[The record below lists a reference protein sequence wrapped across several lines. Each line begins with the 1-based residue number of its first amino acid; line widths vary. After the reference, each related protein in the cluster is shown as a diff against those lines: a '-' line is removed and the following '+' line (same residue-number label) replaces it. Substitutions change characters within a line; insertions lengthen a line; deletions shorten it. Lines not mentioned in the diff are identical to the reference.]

1 MNTEQRSKNI
11 FTYIKTHSGETKRPD
26 DGRSISQN
34 VAHLN
39 ILVHDVTNLLYYEY
53 WIFTYFIHSFV
64 DSFIPKWFLD
74 NINVSKDIESK
85 EMETLARC

>member
-11 FTYIKTHSGETKRPD
+11 FTYIKTHYGETKRPD

-39 ILVHDVTNLLYYEY
+39 ILVHDVINLLYLHQFSVGHVSTSSTYY
-53 WIFTYFIHSFV
+53 HGKYVLIYKLKIFA
-64 DSFIPKWFLD
+64 D
-74 NINVSKDIESK
+74 
-85 EMETLARC
+85 